1 MRIHNN
7 QDMNKNYKYCVKIAV
22 PLILFLALGVV
33 RSYTDALQSLDAVT
47 LSGWGIPDA
56 VWEAIHLLAGL
67 SLLFGPVL
75 YWWGLKKNGAAF
87 TALMYG
93 AGAVGLLA
101 KTAFKLPRPPGAAQS
116 TYGYP
121 SGSMQNAVMGWGFL
135 TQYAVKYTG
144 ILAVTVSFLVGIT
157 RLTLGEHYIT
167 DVIGGVLLG
176 IGCLYAAFYLSTV
189 KMPEPLWKRWTL
201 VLAVSAVLFI
211 VGWNAELVPERV
223 GMFCG
228 FLLGYSAM
236 RSTWEPLSK
245 TRGVIAIVLGFVI
258 ANIMR
263 TLILHLS
270 EGTPIIVVSTL
281 AAGLWTAL
289 CPQLF
294 VKAKLLRYVT

>member
-1 MRIHNN
+1 
-7 QDMNKNYKYCVKIAV
+7 
-22 PLILFLALGVV
+22 
-33 RSYTDALQSLDAVT
+33 
-47 LSGWGIPDA
+47 
-56 VWEAIHLLAGL
+56 
-67 SLLFGPVL
+67 
-75 YWWGLKKNGAAF
+75 
-87 TALMYG
+87 
-93 AGAVGLLA
+93 
-101 KTAFKLPRPPGAAQS
+101 
-116 TYGYP
+116 
-121 SGSMQNAVMGWGFL
+121 
-135 TQYAVKYTG
+135 
-144 ILAVTVSFLVGIT
+144 
-157 RLTLGEHYIT
+157 
-167 DVIGGVLLG
+167 
-176 IGCLYAAFYLSTV
+176 
-189 KMPEPLWKRWTL
+189 MPEPLWKRWTL

-245 TRGVIAIVLGFVI
+245 TRGIITIVLGFVI

-281 AAGLWTAL
+281 VAGLWTAL